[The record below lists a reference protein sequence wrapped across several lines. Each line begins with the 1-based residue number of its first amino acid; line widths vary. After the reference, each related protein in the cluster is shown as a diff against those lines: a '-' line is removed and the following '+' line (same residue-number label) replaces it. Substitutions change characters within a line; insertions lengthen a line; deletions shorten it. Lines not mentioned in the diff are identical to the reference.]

1 MGKRI
6 LVVDDDMVCMKTVQ
20 RYLSEEKYDVL
31 GAMSGIQAVHIVEE
45 TNIDLLLLDIEMP
58 GLNGFAT
65 LEQIR
70 ELPNGK
76 QLPVIFFTG
85 RTDRDTLKRSVA
97 MGTDSYITKPIEK
110 HILLER
116 VKEICTKNSD
126 GEDEKTVL
134 VVDQD
139 IEFLKQTKQNL
150 KDYYKMILVS
160 SAKSA
165 IEYLTNHTVN
175 LIVWNTSVPL
185 LEESGAE
192 RLLMNSKEK
201 ISVLVLDGTESEK
214 ESSLPSHWE
223 CLKTP
228 IGQQELL
235 KSIRSQFEQ
244 IKKEET

>member
-31 GAMSGIQAVHIVEE
+31 GALSGIQAVHILEE
-45 TNIDLLLLDIEMP
+45 TNIDLLLLDVEMP
-58 GLNGFAT
+58 GLSGFAT

-110 HILLER
+110 HVLLER
-116 VKEICTKNSD
+116 VREICAKHSA
-126 GEDEKTVL
+126 GEEEKTVL
-134 VVDQD
+134 VIDQD

-150 KDYYKMILVS
+150 KDYYKVILVS
-160 SAKSA
+160 SVKAA
-165 IEYLTNHTVN
+165 IEYLTNHSVN
-175 LIVWNTSVPL
+175 LIVWNASVPL
-185 LEESGAE
+185 LEELGAE
-192 RLLMNSKEK
+192 SLLMNSEEK
-201 ISVLVLDGTESEK
+201 ISVIVLDGGDGEVGA
-214 ESSLPSHWE
+214 SLPSHWVMM
-223 CLKTP
+223 KTP
-228 IGQQELL
+228 VSQEELL
-235 KSIRSQFEQ
+235 ESIQKQFN
-244 IKKEET
+244 

>member
-31 GAMSGIQAVHIVEE
+31 GALSGIQAVHIVEE

-85 RTDRDTLKRSVA
+85 RTDRDTFKRSAA

-116 VKEICTKNSD
+116 VKEICAKHSD

-139 IEFLKQTKQNL
+139 IEFLKQTKQSL
-150 KDYYKMILVS
+150 KDYYKVILVS
-160 SAKSA
+160 SVKSA
-165 IEYLTNHTVN
+165 IEYLTNHPVN
-175 LIVWNTSVPL
+175 LIVWNVSVPL
-185 LEESGAE
+185 LEEPGAE
-192 RLLMNSKEK
+192 RLLMNSEVKNS
-201 ISVLVLDGTESEK
+201 IIVLDSGDSEA
-214 ESSLPSHWE
+214 EDSRPSHWVTM
-223 CLKTP
+223 KNP
-228 IGQQELL
+228 VDQKELL
-235 KSIRSQFEQ
+235 ECIQNQFALD
-244 IKKEET
+244 